1 MGSLLKFAKLIFDFF
16 QIKKHTRNFFKANY
30 LIYKYFYIICVMA
43 YFVLSIVL
51 ELTAN
56 HLSNRPYDGNSLP
69 MKSSERI
76 ENGQR
81 KSDSLSK
88 SPGKNGD
95 DAGAGPKVSFKKLGN
110 RFKIG
115 LLLAFLLPMAALSA
129 YFHFQFTFS
138 LKESAQLNLAAISES
153 QRNTVDL
160 FLQERIV
167 NIFSLFQSKGFSL
180 TPTRITME
188 NYLQNLRQ
196 VSDAFI
202 DVGFLNSSGIQ
213 IGYAGPFP
221 YLQNKN
227 YAGEAWFSTLMQ
239 QNRNHYISDIYLGF
253 RNKPHFTIAVKQLI
267 DGQPYV
273 VRSTLDPDKFYMF
286 LRTINHAKGVESA
299 LINQDFIY
307 QIVDPVH
314 GKLFGLSDFR
324 PSSMTGTGVQEIK
337 KKGDAILVAFSWLKE
352 TPWALIVKEPLNL
365 AHAKMYRARKIMMAS
380 LVFITAM
387 VVMVIWFTT
396 NNLVNRA
403 RDSAEKQDEL
413 QVQLLHAAKLAS
425 IGELATGVAHEINN
439 PLAIIMATTGV
450 VKDMLNPE
458 FGLSADPENILKE
471 LDTVDS
477 AVVRAKAITQKL
489 LDYGRKN
496 APLLV
501 PCNINHLVEEVLNG
515 FKQRELEIQNIEIRR
530 HYGRNL
536 PEVLVDPDQVRQVLL
551 NIINNAG
558 DAIKDSG
565 AITISTDSDTD
576 HARVNIKDT
585 GQGMT
590 SDQVKKVFD
599 PFYTTKEVGKGT
611 GLGLSVSMSIV
622 KSMGGVIDVQS
633 IPGVGSSFTVSFP
646 IYRGERSQH
655 GAEPDSRQ
663 ASNETNPSSYR

>member
-1 MGSLLKFAKLIFDFF
+1 MRYSE
-16 QIKKHTRNFFKANY
+16 QEESSQRKAN
-30 LIYKYFYIICVMA
+30 
-43 YFVLSIVL
+43 
-51 ELTAN
+51 
-56 HLSNRPYDGNSLP
+56 
-69 MKSSERI
+69 
-76 ENGQR
+76 
-81 KSDSLSK
+81 SLSK
-88 SPGKNGD
+88 IPGENGHD
-95 DAGAGPKVSFKKLGN
+95 TGTGKKISFKKLGN
-110 RFKIG
+110 RFKTG

-138 LKESAQLNLAAISES
+138 LKESARLNLAAISES

-167 NIFSLFQSKGFSL
+167 NIFSLFQSKDFSL
-180 TPTRITME
+180 TPTRLTME

-202 DVGFLNSSGIQ
+202 DVGFLNSAGIQ
-213 IGYAGPFP
+213 VGYAGPFP

-227 YAGEAWFSTLMQ
+227 YADEAWFATLMH

-299 LINQDFIY
+299 LINQAFIY
-307 QIVDPVH
+307 QIVDPVR

-337 KKGDAILVAFSWLKE
+337 KKGDSILVAFSWLKE

-365 AHAKMYRARKIMMAS
+365 AHAQMYRARKIMMAS
-380 LVFITAM
+380 IVFIAVM
-387 VVMVIWFTT
+387 VVLVIWFTT

-458 FGLSADPENILKE
+458 FGLGADPESILKE
-471 LDTVDS
+471 LGTVDA

-515 FKQRELEIQNIEIRR
+515 FKQREFEIQNIEIHR
-530 HYGRNL
+530 HYGQGL
-536 PEVLVDPDQVRQVLL
+536 PKVLVDPDQVRQVLL

-565 AITISTDSDTD
+565 TITISTDGDTD
-576 HARVNIKDT
+576 HARVNITDT
-585 GQGMT
+585 GHGMT

-622 KSMGGVIDVQS
+622 KSMGGSIDVQS
-633 IPGVGSSFTVSFP
+633 IPGVGSSFTVSLP
-646 IYRGERSQH
+646 IYRGERNQH

-663 ASNETNPSSYR
+663 AS